1 MRRRVSNCSVKSPRT
16 SVHWWNSRPKQ
27 PKASPT
33 SNTSAMSW
41 TSSSG
46 HSGRNDRRF
55 RRRCGGEGCGAT
67 VMFGGTLREA
77 ADNDEIRMTNA
88 ERNPKSECTRGA
100 TSADSRVGISLYPYL
115 SKSSQAAQ
123 SLVLVLVIGNGAV
136 EGEDEKEDD
145 DDLVAAPLRSA
156 VAQSCC
162 SSFPSFS
169 SVFVTEGN
177 EDNEEE

>member
-1 MRRRVSNCSVKSPRT
+1 
-16 SVHWWNSRPKQ
+16 
-27 PKASPT
+27 
-33 SNTSAMSW
+33 
-41 TSSSG
+41 
-46 HSGRNDRRF
+46 
-55 RRRCGGEGCGAT
+55 
-67 VMFGGTLREA
+67 MFGGTLREA

-156 VAQSCC
+156 VAQGCC

-177 EDNEEE
+177 EDNEEEWN

>member
-1 MRRRVSNCSVKSPRT
+1 MSVRGNAP
-16 SVHWWNSRPKQ
+16 
-27 PKASPT
+27 
-33 SNTSAMSW
+33 
-41 TSSSG
+41 
-46 HSGRNDRRF
+46 
-55 RRRCGGEGCGAT
+55 
-67 VMFGGTLREA
+67 FGVTLQQA

-145 DDLVAAPLRSA
+145 DDLVAALPRCAVSQSFTLPHVGERRRVAPIRRSA
-156 VAQSCC
+156 EYNSATCRPAGRYCRLKTCATILPARHAKHILLPAARSPVCQRL
-162 SSFPSFS
+162 FIVPL
-169 SVFVTEGN
+169 
-177 EDNEEE
+177 